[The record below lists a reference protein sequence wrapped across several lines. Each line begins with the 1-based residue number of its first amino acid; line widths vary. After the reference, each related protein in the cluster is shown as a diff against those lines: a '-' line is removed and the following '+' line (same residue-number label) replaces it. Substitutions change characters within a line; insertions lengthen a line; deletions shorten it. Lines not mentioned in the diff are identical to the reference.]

1 MRAFKCEQLHIVEY
15 LIDTLSRQ
23 DLEVIVAQQ
32 DCLHVA
38 ASHNSVKVA
47 RLLLEAGCRGD
58 FIDDKVRRFEQLCMH
73 VGKNESLLVAALNIC

>member
-15 LIDTLSRQ
+15 LIDTLSRQDLSRQ

-58 FIDDKVRRFEQLCMH
+58 FIDDMVRHFQ
-73 VGKNESLLVAALNIC
+73 

>member
-1 MRAFKCEQLHIVEY
+1 MRAFKCEQLHIVEH
-15 LIDTLSRQ
+15 LIYTLSKQ

-47 RLLLEAGCRGD
+47 QLLLEAGCRGD
-58 FIDDKVRRFEQLCMH
+58 FIDDKVRCF
-73 VGKNESLLVAALNIC
+73 K